1 MLNEIGLTD
10 YYFKELVTKKPEYL
24 VLLINGICNLNLKKE
39 EIVFGTTEER
49 DTITFKTVSYDVK
62 VVSQNMNID
71 IEAQI
76 NLVSKN
82 INEYG
87 DYSYDINRAIYYLSM
102 LHSRSYNYREKGYDE
117 KKSIVIFL
125 YQYDIAGEDVIQ
137 KINLHNKKRD
147 IEYDNLNLYMV
158 SIAKIK
164 ENSKIE
170 LERALKLLVEKD
182 IDSYKEDESNV
193 IKEAAEMLDGYDK
206 SEIAMMKRDARLKE
220 EYENGIRELAAREE
234 GKAEGLQEGLEKG
247 KVEGSKETLD
257 NNIKT
262 MKSNGFDNETIA
274 KALNLDIKYV
284 NEVLKNK
291 NWYFYD

>member
-39 EIVFGTTEER
+39 EIIFGTTEER

-234 GKAEGLQEGLEKG
+234 GK
-247 KVEGSKETLD
+247 VEGSKETLD

-262 MKSNGFDNETIA
+262 MKSKGATEEMIA
-274 KALNLDIKYV
+274 NLLDLDIKYV
-284 NEVLKNK
+284 NEVLNS
-291 NWYFYD
+291 

>member
-39 EIVFGTTEER
+39 EIIFGTTEER

-234 GKAEGLQEGLEKG
+234 GKAEG

-262 MKSNGFDNETIA
+262 MKSKGATEEMIA
-274 KALNLDIKYV
+274 NLLDLDIKYV
-284 NEVLKNK
+284 NEVLNSK
-291 NWYFYD
+291 

>member
-39 EIVFGTTEER
+39 EIIFGTTEER

-164 ENSKIE
+164 ENSTIE

-182 IDSYKEDESNV
+182 IDSYKGDKSNV
-193 IKEAAEMLDGYDK
+193 IREAAEMLDGYDK

-234 GKAEGLQEGLEKG
+234 GKAEG
-247 KVEGSKETLD
+247 SKETLD

-284 NEVLKNK
+284 NEVLNSK
-291 NWYFYD
+291 

>member
-1 MLNEIGLTD
+1 M
-10 YYFKELVTKKPEYL
+10 
-24 VLLINGICNLNLKKE
+24 KKE
-39 EIVFGTTEER
+39 EIIFGTTEER

-284 NEVLKNK
+284 NEVLNSK
-291 NWYFYD
+291 

>member
-39 EIVFGTTEER
+39 EIIFGTTEER

-284 NEVLKNK
+284 NEILNS
-291 NWYFYD
+291 

>member
-39 EIVFGTTEER
+39 EIIFGTTEER

-234 GKAEGLQEGLEKG
+234 GKAEGKAEGLQEGLEKG

-284 NEVLKNK
+284 NEVLNS
-291 NWYFYD
+291 

>member
-39 EIVFGTTEER
+39 EIIFGTTEER

-164 ENSKIE
+164 ENSRIE

-234 GKAEGLQEGLEKG
+234 GK
-247 KVEGSKETLD
+247 VEGSKETLD

-262 MKSNGFDNETIA
+262 MKSKGATEEMIA
-274 KALNLDIKYV
+274 NLLDLDIKYV
-284 NEVLKNK
+284 NEVLNSK
-291 NWYFYD
+291 